1 MSVGITAAIDQQLMK
16 DISSDN
22 SVIEATDF
30 DNLDA
35 ILDTLIE
42 STCSSGKSLTKYNVS
57 PWVNLCLSSNNNH
70 ASIQHEYI
78 LLIQLLH
85 LGHLGNSVLLFC
97 IVVMLP
103 IHINNSYDKT
113 LL

>member
-1 MSVGITAAIDQQLMK
+1 MK

-57 PWVNLCLSSNNNH
+57 PGVNLCLSSNTNH

-78 LLIQLLH
+78 LLIQLLV
-85 LGHLGNSVLLFC
+85 LHLGNSVFLFC

-103 IHINNSYDKT
+103 IHIDNSYDKT